1 MAPACEG
8 TAFQCTV
15 KSLTNRKGE
24 VRMSDLG
31 GFADKA
37 RELAEEH
44 PDQVDKGVEK
54 AGDLADEKTGGRF
67 SDQIQQGEQRADDF
81 LGQGDQG
88 GQNQ

>member
-1 MAPACEG
+1 MP
-8 TAFQCTV
+8 
-15 KSLTNRKGE
+15 
-24 VRMSDLG
+24 DLG
-31 GFADKA
+31 GFADNAK
-37 RELAEEH
+37 EFAEEH

-67 SDQIQQGEQRADDF
+67 SDQIQQGEQRAGDF

>member
-1 MAPACEG
+1 MN
-8 TAFQCTV
+8 Q
-15 KSLTNRKGE
+15 KGE

-37 RELAEEH
+37 KEFAGEH

-67 SDQIQQGEQRADDF
+67 DDQIQEGEQRAEDY
-81 LGQGDQG
+81 LGTGGQGDQG
-88 GQNQ
+88 QGGQGDQGSQNQ